1 MKIQESL
8 CHQGA
13 VLCLIQLCKLSGDES
28 ADVLDPAVHSHF
40 SPIFWF
46 FFFFALFTEEALQS
60 LVCHLFSFLE
70 LSRLILL
77 SSSA

>member
-40 SPIFWF
+40 SPIFYF
-46 FFFFALFTEEALQS
+46 I
-60 LVCHLFSFLE
+60 FL
-70 LSRLILL
+70 L
-77 SSSA
+77 